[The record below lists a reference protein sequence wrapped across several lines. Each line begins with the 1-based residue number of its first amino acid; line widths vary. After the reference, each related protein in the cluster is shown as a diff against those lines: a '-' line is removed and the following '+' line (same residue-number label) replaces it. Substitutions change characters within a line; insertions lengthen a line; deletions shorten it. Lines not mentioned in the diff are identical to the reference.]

1 MNKAL
6 SSVVGA
12 LSAIM
17 LMPLAPPAAAQST
30 PEEEAQVIAQ
40 EAYVYLYPLILMDL
54 TRKQF
59 INLDPQGQ
67 CIRRTGQCIHSY
79 PHISNRRH
87 EDGRP
92 SEFRYALFERVAR
105 SEPWAGRRLDGRYR
119 RPLFHAAD
127 DRHVD

>member
-40 EAYVYLYPLILMDL
+40 EAYVY
-54 TRKQF
+54 R
-59 INLDPQGQ
+59 
-67 CIRRTGQCIHSY
+67 
-79 PHISNRRH
+79 
-87 EDGRP
+87 
-92 SEFRYALFERVAR
+92 
-105 SEPWAGRRLDGRYR
+105 
-119 RPLFHAAD
+119 
-127 DRHVD
+127 